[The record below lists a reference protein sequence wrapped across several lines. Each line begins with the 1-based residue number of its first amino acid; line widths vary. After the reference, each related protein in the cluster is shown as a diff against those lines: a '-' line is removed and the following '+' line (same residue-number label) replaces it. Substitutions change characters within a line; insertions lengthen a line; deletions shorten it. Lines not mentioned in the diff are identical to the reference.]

1 MHKDLNYAIEIMEI
15 EKLKLHE
22 QIDYLQQQIQQLTN
36 EYSDKIL
43 EKDEELVT
51 AFIKMQ
57 QAEKINNDLVLKLHS
72 TKKSEEQLNNANYN
86 FITLQKKLD
95 HQIQEN
101 QKLEQK
107 VKLLTEQ
114 SMQFQQKWQRVSM
127 QLKQSTTQKVSART
141 IEQQLSLK
149 QEECQQLKEKLVQYQ
164 LELTIFKQS
173 DQEYKQSVHQKM
185 QALYQELKD
194 TQQKLQQNLYLS
206 QQQKQDCQQCEY
218 LRNETEQL
226 KQIINQDH
234 ISQEQN
240 RINIQINQQQQQ
252 QLKEYQK
259 RLMEL
264 EYENQNLKQQIQL
277 PESINFKSRDCL
289 NIKSITN
296 HPLYIK
302 MMKLIEQLT
311 NQTQQELFRKSLN
324 ELGSEIE
331 QRENKEQQ
339 LQECRTMYDR
349 LLIKYYALQKS
360 INKIEENTNKNYYAT
375 QQITSSKQQTQQ
387 KKTNQLDSFLQE
399 QETTKQMKQ
408 SIFSNTPKQ
417 RIVVNLKNDI
427 YFKIK
432 YIDFFQYIQR
442 IIIFNFFKMQYCQI
456 HNPQFYQTEQQQRAQ
471 QQMQPQHI
479 FLINKYKNKKKA
491 YKESLNDLRNQMKFI
506 LDKQLYQEQELTQL
520 KTQYHLEKEQW
531 QQEKKI
537 LNSLFPQKDL
547 NFNGLQKEKKS
558 YKEKKKELE
567 QQLQK
572 QQQQCQFQE
581 GKFQEILLENSKLK
595 AIINGRDQECL
606 ALQQE
611 VEYYQKRL
619 IQLQRQ

>member
-1 MHKDLNYAIEIMEI
+1 MYKDLNYAIEIMEI

-22 QIDYLQQQIQQLTN
+22 QIDYLQEHIQQLTN

-57 QAEKINNDLVLKLHS
+57 QAERLNNELVQKLQS
-72 TKKSEEQLNNANYN
+72 TKKNEEQLNNANYN
-86 FITLQKKLD
+86 FITIQKKLD

-127 QLKQSTTQKVSART
+127 QLKQFTTQKVSART
-141 IEQQLSLK
+141 TEQQLSLK
-149 QEECQQLKEKLVQYQ
+149 QEECQSLKEKLVQYQ
-164 LELTIFKQS
+164 LELTIIRQS
-173 DQEYKQSVHQKM
+173 DQEYKQSIHQKM
-185 QALYQELKD
+185 QALYQELRD
-194 TQQKLQQNLYLS
+194 AQSKLQQYQYIS
-206 QQQKQDCQQCEY
+206 QQQKHECQQCEY
-218 LRNETEQL
+218 LKNENEQL
-226 KQIINQDH
+226 KSMINQDQ

-240 RINIQINQQQQQ
+240 RINSQINTQQQQQ
-252 QLKEYQK
+252 MKEFQA

-277 PESINFKSRDCL
+277 PESINNLKSNDCL
-289 NIKSITN
+289 NIKSILN

-302 MMKLIEQLT
+302 MSKMIDQLT

-360 INKIEENTNKNYYAT
+360 IHKIEENSNASYYAT
-375 QQITSSKQQTQQ
+375 QQITSSKQQTLQ

-417 RIVVNLKNDI
+417 RVN
-427 YFKIK
+427 
-432 YIDFFQYIQR
+432 
-442 IIIFNFFKMQYCQI
+442 
-456 HNPQFYQTEQQQRAQ
+456 
-471 QQMQPQHI
+471 
-479 FLINKYKNKKKA
+479 NKLNL
-491 YKESLNDLRNQMKFI
+491 SLD
-506 LDKQLYQEQELTQL
+506 
-520 KTQYHLEKEQW
+520 
-531 QQEKKI
+531 
-537 LNSLFPQKDL
+537 S
-547 NFNGLQKEKKS
+547 
-558 YKEKKKELE
+558 
-567 QQLQK
+567 
-572 QQQQCQFQE
+572 CQF
-581 GKFQEILLENSKLK
+581 KK
-595 AIINGRDQECL
+595 
-606 ALQQE
+606 
-611 VEYYQKRL
+611 
-619 IQLQRQ
+619 